1 MGNRRSD
8 GHRIAANRKGVAAG
22 LATGVLVASMAACGN
37 SGGGSTATGGGGTA
51 AGAGK
56 KLTVWIMEG
65 TNPDSSAYF
74 DKVKKAFKDKTQA
87 DLDVQMVPWTAAKDK
102 FTTSIAGNTTPDVAE
117 VGTTWTP
124 EFADAGALADL
135 TAKVKA
141 ANLDGD
147 LVAGLKDAGTV
158 DGKLYGMPWYAG
170 IRSFLYNKDIFA
182 KAGITTPPATWAELK
197 DAVAKIKK
205 ADPAVTPFFI
215 PGNSEFTATPFIWG
229 AGGETAAKEGDKWVS
244 KIDDAKAVEGIQFV
258 ADLAL
263 KDGASTPAAATGT
276 EKDAL
281 TAYGKGNVGMIV
293 SGSWTPS
300 TLAKQAP
307 DVAKK
312 TGAFVFPGKDGMAP
326 SFTGGSHLAV
336 FEKSPNKDLA
346 FELVKLMTTGDL
358 AKEWGKQSNYFPG
371 QKSLLDEQLKSGDE
385 LTKVFAKQ
393 FTQGGKTV
401 PVTPLWGKVQA
412 KKVIP
417 TMTQAVLSG
426 KADAKAGA
434 QTAAKDMNDVFAGK

>member
-1 MGNRRSD
+1 MGK
-8 GHRIAANRKGVAAG
+8 A
-22 LATGVLVASMAACGN
+22 LAVVVSSVLVASVAACGD
-37 SGGGSTATGGGGTA
+37 SGGGGSTASSGGSGA
-51 AGAGK
+51 SVNGAGK

-65 TNPDSSAYF
+65 TNPDATAYF
-74 DKVKKAFKDKTQA
+74 EKVKKAFKDKTQA
-87 DLDVQMVPWTAAKDK
+87 DVDVQMVPWTAAKDK
-102 FTTSIAGNTTPDVAE
+102 FTTSIAGGTTPDVAE

-135 TAKVKA
+135 TDKVKA

-147 LVAGLKDAGTV
+147 LVAGLKEAGTV

-170 IRSFLYNKDIFA
+170 IRSFLYNKDVFT
-182 KAGITTPPATWAELK
+182 KAGITTPPTTWAELK

-205 ADPAVTPFFI
+205 SDPAVTPFFV
-215 PGNSEFTATPFIWG
+215 PSAEFVATPFIWG
-229 AGGETAAKEGDKWVS
+229 AGGETATKDGDTWHS
-244 KIDDAKAVEGIQFV
+244 KLNDAKALEGITFL

-281 TAYGKGNVGMIV
+281 TAYGKGTVGMIV
-293 SGSWTPS
+293 SGSWTPA

-312 TGAFVFPGKDGMAP
+312 TGAFVVPGKDGMAK

-346 FELVKLMTTGDL
+346 WEFVKLMTTGDL
-358 AKEWGKQSNYFPG
+358 AKEWGTASNYFPG
-371 QKSLLDEQLKSGDE
+371 TKSALDAQLTSGDE

-393 FTQGGKTV
+393 FTEGGKTV

-417 TMTQAVLSG
+417 TMMQSILSG
-426 KADAKAGA
+426 KADAKTAA
-434 QTAAKDMNDVFAGK
+434 DTAAKDMDAVFAGK

>member
-1 MGNRRSD
+1 MGKRRTRSMS
-8 GHRIAANRKGVAAG
+8 AVVTG
-22 LATGVLVASMAACGN
+22 LATGVLVVSMAACGN
-37 SGGGSTATGGGGTA
+37 SGSGGSSSAGGSGSASGGKVD
-51 AGAGK
+51 GAGK

-65 TNPDSSAYF
+65 TNPDSTAYF

-87 DLDVQMVPWTAAKDK
+87 DLDVQLVPWTAAKDK
-102 FTTSIAGNTTPDVAE
+102 FTTAIAGNTTPDVAE

-135 TAKVKA
+135 TAKVKD

-147 LVAGLKDAGTV
+147 LVAGLKEAGTV

-170 IRSFLYNKDIFA
+170 IRSFFYNKDIFT
-182 KAGITTPPATWAELK
+182 KAGITTPPTTWAELK
-197 DAVAKIKK
+197 DAVAKIKTS
-205 ADPAVTPFFI
+205 DPAVTPFFV

-229 AGGETAAKEGDKWVS
+229 AGGETAAKDGDKWVS
-244 KIDDAKAVEGIQFV
+244 KLNDAKAVEGIQFLG
-258 ADLAL
+258 DLAV
-263 KDGASTPAAATGT
+263 KDGGSTPAAATGT

-281 TAYGKGNVGMIV
+281 TAYGKGTVGMIV
-293 SGSWTPS
+293 SGSWTPA
-300 TLAKQAP
+300 TLSKQAP
-307 DVAKK
+307 EVAKK
-312 TGAFVFPGKDGMAP
+312 TGAFAFPGKDGMAK

-346 FELVKLMTTGDL
+346 WEFVKLMATGDL
-358 AKEWGKQSNYFPG
+358 AKEWGKASNYFPG

-393 FTQGGKTV
+393 FTEGGKTV

-417 TMTQAVLSG
+417 TMMQSILSG
-426 KADAKAGA
+426 KADAKTAA
-434 QTAAKDMNDVFAGK
+434 ETAAKDMNDVFAAK

>member
-1 MGNRRSD
+1 
-8 GHRIAANRKGVAAG
+8 
-22 LATGVLVASMAACGN
+22 
-37 SGGGSTATGGGGTA
+37 
-51 AGAGK
+51 
-56 KLTVWIMEG
+56 MEG

-141 ANLDGD
+141 AKLDGD

-229 AGGETAAKEGDKWVS
+229 
-244 KIDDAKAVEGIQFV
+244 
-258 ADLAL
+258 
-263 KDGASTPAAATGT
+263 PAARPPPKRAT
-276 EKDAL
+276 
-281 TAYGKGNVGMIV
+281 
-293 SGSWTPS
+293 SGSARSTTPRRSKASSSSPTWPSRTAPARRPPRPAPRRTPS
-300 TLAKQAP
+300 RR
-307 DVAKK
+307 
-312 TGAFVFPGKDGMAP
+312 
-326 SFTGGSHLAV
+326 
-336 FEKSPNKDLA
+336 
-346 FELVKLMTTGDL
+346 
-358 AKEWGKQSNYFPG
+358 
-371 QKSLLDEQLKSGDE
+371 
-385 LTKVFAKQ
+385 
-393 FTQGGKTV
+393 
-401 PVTPLWGKVQA
+401 
-412 KKVIP
+412 
-417 TMTQAVLSG
+417 
-426 KADAKAGA
+426 
-434 QTAAKDMNDVFAGK
+434 TARATSA